1 MEESMKGYGMNG
13 AADYRKIKK
22 NAAIFMGVG
31 IAVMILGTAFL
42 LVAGALFLDA
52 GVKAGESR
60 EKEEV
65 FDPFRRT
72 GLESSYQTMDI
83 IGLSYD
89 FAEDFK
95 GTYHYYLAFTNNL
108 EIRVIKMKGEFPEE
122 MEPLADYLLYGGKEP
137 EPVTIR
143 GTAAVMEDDI
153 KEYALQALNVIG
165 GEGFLDRQ
173 GFDQYVGQCYLDLT
187 RKPVGYGDR
196 EGAMGMLSAALICLF
211 SGGFLLVFQ
220 IKRRGQATAALERE
234 KRGFADARMYR
245 QAAEGEELEE
255 EAEGEGISPGAEI
268 SKTGGCEAETCGA
281 GAYEAEFTKPA
292 GENQWKDMEEK
303 ERTGQKGNMV
313 LGILGA
319 IGGSLIGVGLWILIG
334 FANFIA
340 GIAGFVMLKF
350 ALKGYQ
356 KGAGKLDRRGA
367 LICLVIAA
375 FMIPAANVL
384 ECFILLCQ
392 AFFAF
397 EVSMDTVRYVAVNFS
412 ELMTDC
418 ELWPMFFKDLIIGYG
433 LSIWSSYKLIGGIL
447 TYKE

>member
-1 MEESMKGYGMNG
+1 MKGYGMNG

-31 IAVMILGTAFL
+31 IAIMILGTAFF

-52 GVKAGESR
+52 GVKARESQ

-65 FDPFRRT
+65 FDPFRQT
-72 GLESSYQTMDI
+72 GLESFYQTMDI

-95 GTYHYYLAFTNNL
+95 GTYHYYLAFTSDL

-122 MEPLADYLLYGGKEP
+122 MEPLADYLLYGGDEP
-137 EPVTIR
+137 EPVSIR

-153 KEYALQALNVIG
+153 KEYALQALNIIG
-165 GEGFLDRQ
+165 GEGFLDEQ

-187 RKPVGYGDR
+187 RKPTGYGDR
-196 EGAMGMLSAALICLF
+196 EGAIGMLSASLICLF
-211 SGGFLLVFQ
+211 AGGLLLVSQ
-220 IKRRGQATAALERE
+220 IKRRGRAMAALERE

-245 QAAEGEELEE
+245 Q
-255 EAEGEGISPGAEI
+255 EAEGEGSPFGTENGKTETYGAE
-268 SKTGGCEAETCGA
+268 TYGAETYGA
-281 GAYEAEFTKPA
+281 ETFKTESPRPA
-292 GENQWKDMEEK
+292 GENQWKDMEGN
-303 ERTGQKGNMV
+303 TGTGKKGNMF

-340 GIAGFVMLKF
+340 GIAGFVMLTF

-375 FMIPAANVL
+375 VMIPAANVL

-392 AFFAF
+392 AFFEF

-412 ELMTDC
+412 ELMSDC
-418 ELWPMFFKDLIIGYG
+418 ELWPTFFKDLIIGYG
-433 LSIWSSYKLIGGIL
+433 LSIWSSYKLIGEIL

>member
-1 MEESMKGYGMNG
+1 MEEIMKDYGMNG

-52 GVKAGESR
+52 GIKARESR
-60 EKEEV
+60 EKEEI
-65 FDPFRRT
+65 FDPYRRT
-72 GLESSYQTMDI
+72 SLESSYQAMDI
-83 IGLSYD
+83 VGLSYD

-95 GTYHYYLAFTNNL
+95 GTYHYYLAFTRNL
-108 EIRVIKMKGEFPEE
+108 EIRVIKMKGEFSEE
-122 MEPLADYLLYGGKEP
+122 MEPLADYLLYGGDEP
-137 EPVTIR
+137 DPVTIR
-143 GTAAVMEDDI
+143 GTAAVMEEDI

-187 RKPVGYGDR
+187 RKPAGYGDW
-196 EGAMGMLSAALICLF
+196 EGAAGMFFASLICLLA
-211 SGGFLLVFQ
+211 GGFLLVSQ
-220 IKRRGQATAALERE
+220 IKRRGRAMEALERE
-234 KRGFADARMYR
+234 KRGFANARMYR
-245 QAAEGEELEE
+245 QAAEGEE
-255 EAEGEGISPGAEI
+255 ISPGAE
-268 SKTGGCEAETCGA
+268 TYETVSP
-281 GAYEAEFTKPA
+281 KPA
-292 GENQWKDMEEK
+292 EENQWKDMEAKAGMEK
-303 ERTGQKGNMV
+303 KGNMV

-319 IGGSLIGVGLWILIG
+319 IGGSLIGVGLWVLIG

-350 ALKGYQ
+350 AMKGYQ

-375 FMIPAANVL
+375 VMIPAANIL
-384 ECFILLCQ
+384 ECFLVLCQ
-392 AFFAF
+392 AFFEF
-397 EVSMDTVRYVAVNFS
+397 EVSMDTVRYVAMNFS
-412 ELMTDC
+412 ELMSDC

-433 LSIWSSYKLIGGIL
+433 LSIWSSYRLIAAIL

>member
-1 MEESMKGYGMNG
+1 MKGYGMNG

-31 IAVMILGTAFL
+31 IAIMILGTAFF

-52 GVKAGESR
+52 GVKARESQG
-60 EKEEV
+60 KEEV
-65 FDPFRRT
+65 FDPFRQT

-83 IGLSYD
+83 VGLSYD

-95 GTYHYYLAFTNNL
+95 GTYHYYLAFTHDL

-122 MEPLADYLLYGGKEP
+122 MEPLADYLLYGGDEP

-153 KEYALQALNVIG
+153 KEYALQALNIIG
-165 GEGFLDRQ
+165 GEGFLDGQ

-187 RKPVGYGDR
+187 RKPTGYGDR
-196 EGAMGMLSAALICLF
+196 EGAMSMLFVALICLF
-211 SGGFLLVFQ
+211 AGGVLLVSQ
-220 IKRRGQATAALERE
+220 IKRRGQAMAALERE

-245 QAAEGEELEE
+245 QEAEGEE
-255 EAEGEGISPGAEI
+255 SPFGAEAY
-268 SKTGGCEAETCGA
+268 GAETYNA
-281 GAYEAEFTKPA
+281 GTFKTEVPGPA
-292 GENQWKDMEEK
+292 GENPWKDIVENAG
-303 ERTGQKGNMV
+303 TGKKGNMF

-340 GIAGFVMLKF
+340 GIAGFVMLTF

-375 FMIPAANVL
+375 VMIPAANVL

-392 AFFAF
+392 AFFEF

-412 ELMTDC
+412 ELMSDC

-433 LSIWSSYKLIGGIL
+433 LSIWSSYKLIGAIL